1 MNLVRDIIV
10 DGYGIAAV
18 VLMLLVV
25 VLFVEQIVSLCRSM
39 IVAKFKQTSRK
50 QLLQEQP
57 PISIVVPLFGEDE
70 EYLKGYFRM
79 LLLQSNPQYEVV
91 AVYVGKEDA
100 FYATLKHMRK
110 FFKHLNTIHVD
121 YTPQYPISMQLAL
134 NIGIRSATYEHVV
147 ITTPE
152 TRLTTRDWASYMAR
166 GFMYGDIVLGYCNW
180 EKGSGIM
187 NLFYRKYRFSE
198 VSRYL
203 AEAIR
208 GRQYGASRNCM
219 GFTKSLYYSVRG
231 FDHLDLTAGEDDL
244 FIQRIATKDNVSVL
258 LTPNAHC
265 SEQPP
270 QSFNGW
276 LTEIYRQG
284 QTRHFYTQQARND
297 EGCKM
302 LCRVSFFVAAIGA
315 LATLPLEFKAL
326 TALLLLVRYI
336 VMSVATRK
344 IANRV
349 GEKGIAAWD
358 PIFDFIEPWVRF
370 VVRATQRERISIW
383 R

>member
-10 DGYGIAAV
+10 DGCGIAAV
-18 VLMLLVV
+18 VLMLFVV
-25 VLFVEQIVSLCRSM
+25 VLFIEQVVSLCRGM

-50 QLLQEQP
+50 QILQEQP

-70 EYLKGYFRM
+70 EYLKGDFRT
-79 LLLQSNPQYEVV
+79 LLTQSNQQYEVV

-100 FYATLKHMRK
+100 YYATLKHMRK
-110 FFKHLNTIHVD
+110 FFKHLNTIQID
-121 YTPQYPISMQLAL
+121 YTPQYPITMRLAL
-134 NIGIRSATYEHVV
+134 NIGIKSATYEHIVV
-147 ITTPE
+147 TTPE
-152 TRLTTRDWASYMAR
+152 TSLTTRDWATYMAR

-180 EKGSGIM
+180 ERKRGLM

-203 AEAIR
+203 AQAIR
-208 GRQYGASRNCM
+208 GRQYGAARNCM
-219 GFTKSLYYSVRG
+219 GFTKSLYFGVRG

-265 SEQPP
+265 CEQTPS
-270 QSFNGW
+270 SFSGW

-284 QTRHFYTQQARND
+284 QTRQYYTQQARND
-297 EGCKM
+297 EGCTM
-302 LCRVSFFVAAIGA
+302 LCRLSFFVAAIGA
-315 LATLPLEFKAL
+315 IVVLPLEFKIL
-326 TALLLLVRYI
+326 SALLLIVRYI
-336 VMSVATRK
+336 VMGVANRK
-344 IANRV
+344 IAKRV
-349 GEKGIAAWD
+349 GERGIAAWD

-370 VVRATQRERISIW
+370 IVRATQRERISVW